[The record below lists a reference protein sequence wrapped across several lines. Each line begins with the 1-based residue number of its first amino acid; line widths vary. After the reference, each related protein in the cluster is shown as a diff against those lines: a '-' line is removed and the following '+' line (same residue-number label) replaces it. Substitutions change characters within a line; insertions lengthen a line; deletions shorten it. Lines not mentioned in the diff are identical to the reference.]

1 MQKYFILL
9 LLFFFF
15 INTSDAQQ
23 KQTPKLVVGVVVDQM
38 RAEYL
43 NRFFDQ
49 FGDKGFKRLMK
60 EGYQCKDVH
69 FSYIPTYTGPGHAS
83 LYSGTTPAF
92 NGIIGNDWFDEGSK
106 RIVNCVS
113 DSTEQIVG
121 IISKSHGTSARKLI
135 STNICD
141 ELKIFTQQKAKV
153 ISVSL
158 KDRAAVLAAG
168 HMANAAYWFNS
179 DSGRF
184 VSTTYYLKKLPDW
197 ALNFNKDTK
206 KYLQNPWKPLL
217 PEASYPMSTS
227 VKPDFSYPM
236 ASFSN
241 VYASP
246 YGNTLLTDF
255 AIQVLQNENLGKGS
269 YPDLLAISYS
279 SPDAVGHTYGPLS
292 KELNDLYLRFDADMA
307 RLLDA
312 LDQAV
317 GKGNYLLFLT
327 ADHGVAE
334 VPQYLMEYKVPA
346 GYVNNAGIKTEAEN
360 YLNKQ
365 LGAGKWI
372 DIEMN
377 EQFYLN
383 RSLIQEKGLKLD
395 DVQNLLAAFLRN
407 QKGIFQV
414 FTATEMETQSFN
426 ELLSSMLQ
434 AGYMHKRSGDVLY
447 TMEPGW
453 TEQMTYGTTHGS
465 GFSYDTQVPLLFFGS
480 GIHKGE
486 TYEYH
491 EITDLAA
498 SLALRLGIKLPN
510 ACVGKAIT
518 GILAN

>member
-1 MQKYFILL
+1 M
-9 LLFFFF
+9 
-15 INTSDAQQ
+15 
-23 KQTPKLVVGVVVDQM
+23 
-38 RAEYL
+38 
-43 NRFFDQ
+43 
-49 FGDKGFKRLMK
+49 
-60 EGYQCKDVH
+60 
-69 FSYIPTYTGPGHAS
+69 
-83 LYSGTTPAF
+83 
-92 NGIIGNDWFDEGSK
+92 
-106 RIVNCVS
+106 
-113 DSTEQIVG
+113 
-121 IISKSHGTSARKLI
+121 
-135 STNICD
+135 
-141 ELKIFTQQKAKV
+141 
-153 ISVSL
+153 
-158 KDRAAVLAAG
+158 
-168 HMANAAYWFNS
+168 
-179 DSGRF
+179 
-184 VSTTYYLKKLPDW
+184 
-197 ALNFNKDTK
+197 
-206 KYLQNPWKPLL
+206 
-217 PEASYPMSTS
+217 
-227 VKPDFSYPM
+227 
-236 ASFSN
+236 
-241 VYASP
+241 
-246 YGNTLLTDF
+246 
-255 AIQVLQNENLGKGS
+255 
-269 YPDLLAISYS
+269 
-279 SPDAVGHTYGPLS
+279 
-292 KELNDLYLRFDADMA
+292 
-307 RLLDA
+307 
-312 LDQAV
+312 
-317 GKGNYLLFLT
+317 
-327 ADHGVAE
+327 
-334 VPQYLMEYKVPA
+334 
-346 GYVNNAGIKTEAEN
+346 NNAGIKTEAEN